1 MKMQGRPL
9 SPFELRHVE
18 RDGGFVVALKDRD
31 CRGVPHFFDRDD
43 ARLIQ
48 AARERTVPEMA
59 LAAAGGE
66 HRGCCVIERE
76 ALTQNR
82 DFKTEP
88 ARLTADPIAG

>member
-18 RDGGFVVALKDRD
+18 RDGDFVVALKDRD

-48 AARERTVPEMA
+48 AARETVPEMA

-82 DFKTEP
+82 DSRQSRP
-88 ARLTADPIAG
+88 G